1 MTATTAGPAVLFRTS
16 FVDFQISPIQLSS
29 VQSSDGALR
38 FIVPAHLH
46 ESKATRLS
54 RIPIR
59 DQIDT
64 FNVPV
69 LFKQRSNVGFGRAEA
84 EISNKNIFHLA
95 FFLNLQS
102 S

>member
-1 MTATTAGPAVLFRTS
+1 MTAATAGPAVLFGAS
-16 FVDFQISPIQLSS
+16 FVHFQISPIQLSS

-46 ESKATRLS
+46 ESKASRLP
-54 RIPIR
+54 RIAVG
-59 DQIDT
+59 DQVDP